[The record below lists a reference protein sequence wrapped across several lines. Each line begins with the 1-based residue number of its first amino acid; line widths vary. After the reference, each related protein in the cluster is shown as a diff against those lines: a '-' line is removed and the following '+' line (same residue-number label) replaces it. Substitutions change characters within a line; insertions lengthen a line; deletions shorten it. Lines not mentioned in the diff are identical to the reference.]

1 MIHYRREEWERW
13 ATSLS
18 AVLGAFL
25 VLYQSAPSA
34 RDKYSRKFIR
44 FTNLQ
49 SCTIIKYSSS
59 TTHVRFESDLNST
72 LPVLI
77 RILST
82 DHVGIKYRSSL
93 DRDWFIRL
101 MCPYNGPTSTSYLL
115 VTVST
120 DSSNGTSYANV
131 PCSDVSSID
140 YVTATYPSHILTR
153 RHTVLYRVL
162 IILVILCA

>member
-1 MIHYRREEWERW
+1 MGLDMLREEWERW

-18 AVLGAFL
+18 AVLGTFL
-25 VLYQSAPSA
+25 VLCQSVPGA

-77 RILST
+77 RVLST

-115 VTVST
+115 VTST
-120 DSSNGTSYANV
+120 DTSNGTSYANV
-131 PCSDVSSID
+131 PCSGVSSID
-140 YVTATYPSHILTR
+140 YVTTHSSHILTC